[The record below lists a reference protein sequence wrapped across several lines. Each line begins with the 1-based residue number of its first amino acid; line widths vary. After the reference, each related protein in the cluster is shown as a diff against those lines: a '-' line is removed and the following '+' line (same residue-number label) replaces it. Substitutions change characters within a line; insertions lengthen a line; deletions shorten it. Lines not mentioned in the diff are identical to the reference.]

1 MIELTSRSSRGA
13 VTGALALAVSF
24 TMLCAGQPVSPAPS
38 NPRAPADD
46 PRIGL
51 KGGLHDAAEVAWG
64 MERVVSLPKP
74 PGFDEVTTTPAQPPR
89 EGSNQPGRG
98 PSVSYGSTN
107 SDLAF
112 SGNHLFVGNYNGINF

>member
-1 MIELTSRSSRGA
+1 MTLEFASRFSRGA
-13 VTGALALAVSF
+13 LIGTLAVSF
-24 TMLCAGQPVSPAPS
+24 TVLCAGQPVSPAPS

-107 SDLAF
+107 SDL
-112 SGNHLFVGNYNGINF
+112 